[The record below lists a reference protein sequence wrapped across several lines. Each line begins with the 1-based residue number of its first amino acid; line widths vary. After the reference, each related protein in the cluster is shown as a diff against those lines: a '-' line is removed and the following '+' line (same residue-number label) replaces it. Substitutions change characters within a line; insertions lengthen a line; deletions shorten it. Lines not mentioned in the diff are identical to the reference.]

1 MKKKSLFLSLK
12 KYTIASVRGHYKII
26 GAGLT
31 TGVECGTSVD
41 PAICRSADPATC
53 VSNNEATCTTKDPSC
68 GSSTDDPLSNARK
81 GCASHIGGGD

>member
-1 MKKKSLFLSLK
+1 MKRKSLFLSLK
-12 KYTIASVRGHYKII
+12 KYTIASVRGNYNII

-31 TGVECGTSVD
+31 TGPECGTSVD
-41 PAICRSADPATC
+41 PTICRSADPVTC
-53 VSNNEATCTTKDPSC
+53 QSQDPGTCTTKDPSC